1 MPKAPA
7 PMTRVRRLLED
18 FAERGVFRG
27 FSRQP
32 AHGGVFTFKMTWHHQ
47 LVFELLVEP
56 RRKTISIPRVLPGV
70 PAELYT
76 DFKEFVREH
85 HAANL
90 PLHRRI
96 ETTKARL
103 RCANHRGR
111 VSLTI
116 TVKDGDY
123 EYALQRLIH
132 LVHETFLIFLANGAY
147 RDYRVEQLGVDPDW
161 G

>member
-1 MPKAPA
+1 MMVTQVACRSCHTIEDVQLPLATTMLVK
-7 PMTRVRRLLED
+7 RL
-18 FAERGVFRG
+18 
-27 FSRQP
+27 
-32 AHGGVFTFKMTWHHQ
+32 
-47 LVFELLVEP
+47 FELQVDP
-56 RRKTISIPRVLPGV
+56 VQKTISLPRVLPGV

-103 RCANHRGR
+103 RCANHRGH

-147 RDYRVEQLGVDPDW
+147 RDYRIAQLGVDPDW